1 MIAQWTDSRLGF
13 QICATVRKL
22 DAVKKLT
29 KPSGGMGLI
38 LSAAYT
44 GTELDVGI
52 EWPAPGT
59 VCLPSRC
66 SLSSSIPPSELI
78 HVWDHDSDFFQS
90 QYQVWPNLTEARHFG
105 QPEHLPE
112 GSFVDRSAETREAI
126 GA

>member
-1 MIAQWTDSRLGF
+1 MVGLGF
-13 QICATVRKL
+13 QICATVQKL

-52 EWPAPGT
+52 EWPTPGT
-59 VCLPSRC
+59 VCLAPRPLSTA
-66 SLSSSIPPSELI
+66 SLSCKLI
-78 HVWDHDSDFFQS
+78 HVRDHDSDYFQS
-90 QYQVWPNLTEARHFG
+90 KYQVWPNLTGARHFG
-105 QPEHLPE
+105 QPEHFPE
-112 GSFVDRSAETREAI
+112 SSFVDPSAETREAI